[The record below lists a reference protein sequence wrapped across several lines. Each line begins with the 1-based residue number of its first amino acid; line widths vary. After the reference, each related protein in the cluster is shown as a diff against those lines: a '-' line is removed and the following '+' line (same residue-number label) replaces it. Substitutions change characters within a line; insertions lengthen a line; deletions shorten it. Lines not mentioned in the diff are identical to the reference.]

1 LGAATVLV
9 VAAVAAVAAVVE
21 KEAKEA
27 KEEME
32 EMEAVE
38 AEAEAG
44 ADGLVL
50 GQACRSPTSSPQR
63 LQHKSRR

>member
-27 KEEME
+27 KE